1 MAALICQG
9 VFDRF
14 PRVRVASIEAGA
26 QWVPLLAKKLKKA
39 YGQNPAGFASDPM
52 ETFRS
57 HIWVAPFYEDD
68 LAELRDVLG
77 IGQLLFGS
85 DWPHAEGLAEPL
97 SFVNDLRRCN
107 FGDDDI
113 RTVMVDN
120 ARPLTLRLS

>member
-1 MAALICQG
+1 
-9 VFDRF
+9 
-14 PRVRVASIEAGA
+14 
-26 QWVPLLAKKLKKA
+26 
-39 YGQNPAGFASDPM
+39 
-52 ETFRS
+52 
-57 HIWVAPFYEDD
+57 
-68 LAELRDVLG
+68 
-77 IGQLLFGS
+77 LLFGS